1 MKRVARFLLYT
12 VLTVVALALTGLGY
26 AYANTSWKL
35 GKTYAVTPP
44 RVTIALNDPA
54 VIERGRYLVHR
65 VSMCFECH
73 GEDLGGKAMM
83 ESPIMARLYAS
94 NLTRGRGG
102 LGATYSDEDFVRAL
116 THGVR
121 KDGHSVIF
129 MPSHDYH
136 FSAADIAGLVA
147 YIRSLPPV
155 DREIP
160 APSIGPMARVLAVF
174 GGFPLLPAELIDHSA
189 VALRPEADLST
200 PERAGQSLIAAGG
213 CRGCHGPQ
221 LTGEGGMAGAANL
234 TPTGLTGWSN
244 SDFTRALR
252 EGRRPNG
259 TTLVPDMPRAFGAMS
274 DEDIAKIFAYL
285 KSLPPAG
292 TKSKRQAAG

>member
-1 MKRVARFLLYT
+1 MKRIVRFFVYS
-12 VLTVVALALTGLGY
+12 VLTIVAVALLGLGCVY
-26 AYANTSWKL
+26 AYTSWKL

-44 RVTIALNDPA
+44 RVTIVSDDSSA
-54 VIERGRYLVHR
+54 IERGRYLAHK

-73 GEDLGGKAMM
+73 GEDLGGKVMM
-83 ESPIMARLYAS
+83 DSPIMARLYAS

-102 LGATYSDEDFVRAL
+102 IGATYSDEDLVRVL

-136 FSAADIAGLVA
+136 FSASDIAGLVA

-174 GGFPLLPAELIDHSA
+174 AGFPLLPAEFIDHDA
-189 VALRPEADLST
+189 VALQPEADLST

-213 CRGCHGPQ
+213 CRGCHGPE

-234 TPTGLTGWSN
+234 TPAGLTGWSD
-244 SDFTRALR
+244 SDFKRALR

-259 TTLVPDMPRAFGAMS
+259 SALVPDMPRAFGAMS
-274 DEDIAKIFAYL
+274 DEDMSRIFAYL
-285 KSLPPAG
+285 RSLPPAG
-292 TKSKRQAAG
+292 AKSKRQAAG